1 MVNRQILVFEVTV
14 GRKSMIRP
22 TGKIPPILVGGRSFL
37 RVVSAIDV
45 VIVEVL
51 RFSWIFW
58 SSFFL
63 EDFWPSALWHFGDI
77 KHSLEFEINQD

>member
-22 TGKIPPILVGGRSFL
+22 TAKILPILVGRRSFL

-51 RFSWIFW
+51 GFRGFFRVPFSWRIFGPDLVVA
-58 SSFFL
+58 FYR
-63 EDFWPSALWHFGDI
+63 
-77 KHSLEFEINQD
+77 